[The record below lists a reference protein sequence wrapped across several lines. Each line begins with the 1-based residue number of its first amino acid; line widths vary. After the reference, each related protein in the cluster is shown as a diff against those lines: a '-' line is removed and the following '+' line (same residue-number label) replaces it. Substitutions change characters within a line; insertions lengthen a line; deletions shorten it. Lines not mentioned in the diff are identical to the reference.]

1 MMAQRRPTRGQG
13 SLALLLLL
21 AAAVLAVGGAAAARA
36 DQPLEVTI
44 HQLDEADFLDLR
56 LVVSVTDAGGRPL
69 TGLTAENFLVEAG
82 GARLPLKDVRTVLDA
97 GTGIGVVLA
106 IDVSGS
112 MQGDPLDRAKDVSQ
126 EFILQLASAD
136 AVAALAFNEEVTT
149 VQGFTPD
156 QDTAIAAIQS
166 LASGGNTALYS
177 AVAAAADL
185 ARESDQAR
193 RAILL
198 LSDGRDTAA
207 AGSVTRETSID
218 QAKASGVPF
227 FVVGLG
233 ADIDEPYLS
242 QLAKVTGARF
252 YRAPSPG
259 DLRELFDAISALLR
273 TQYVLTVDG
282 SAIPADQPSLAV
294 TAERDGRLGR
304 GERALPDDFFRP
316 RVRLS
321 SLPPD
326 EITSPVSLEAQVFA
340 ARDLAAVEYTMDG
353 RPVQRAAQPPYSLP
367 VDPIEFLPG
376 EHQLTVA
383 ATDVLGARGEASGTI
398 SIAAVPPRVRVV
410 NARDGTVIR
419 GPWELEL
426 DIQSQVPL
434 ASVEALIDG
443 EPLQAEG
450 QARFRLDTSVFS
462 EGAHALLVRVVD
474 EAGGTAEAGLDLE
487 LRRVHAA
494 GPSASPLVLLIPGLS
509 GLALA
514 GLLWYGWRR
523 WRRSRAGPEAAP
535 PPPEPAPAPTDTSPA
550 APPSPL
556 ARATLTLAQEG
567 DGTRV
572 FLVEGEPVTI
582 GSDPGCTIV
591 LTGAGGRVA
600 RREVR
605 VWLRENRF
613 MLHRL
618 ARRREGQ
625 GPNQPAW
632 AVLESGDEIA
642 VGPYRFVF
650 EIISA
655 P

>member
-1 MMAQRRPTRGQG
+1 MIAQRRPTRGQG
-13 SLALLLLL
+13 SLAFLLVV
-21 AAAVLAVGGAAAARA
+21 AAAVLAASGPAAARA

-44 HQLDEADFLDLR
+44 QQLDEADFLDLR

-69 TGLTAENFLVEAG
+69 TGLTAENFQVEAG
-82 GARLPLKDVRTVLDA
+82 GVRLPLKDARTVLDA
-97 GTGIGVVLA
+97 GTGVGVVLA

-112 MQGDPLDRAKDVSQ
+112 MEGDPLDRAKDVSR

-136 AVAALAFNEEVTT
+136 AVAALAFTEKVTT
-149 VQGFTPD
+149 VQGFTSD

-166 LASGGNTALYS
+166 LASGGDTALYS
-177 AVAAAADL
+177 AVTAAADL
-185 ARESDQAR
+185 AHQSNQPRK
-193 RAILL
+193 AILL
-198 LSDGRDTAA
+198 LSDGQDTAA

-233 ADIDEPYLS
+233 DAIDEPYLS
-242 QLAKVTGARF
+242 ELAQVTGARF
-252 YRAPSPG
+252 FRAPSPG
-259 DLRELFDAISALLR
+259 DLQELFDAISTLLR

-294 TAERDGRLGR
+294 TAEGGGRLGR

-321 SLPPD
+321 SLPAD
-326 EITSPVSLEAQVFA
+326 EITSPVSLEAEVFA
-340 ARDLAAVEYTMDG
+340 ARDLTAVEYVMDG
-353 RPVQRAAQPPYSLP
+353 RPVHRAAEPPYSLRL
-367 VDPIEFLPG
+367 DPIEFPPG
-376 EHQLTVA
+376 EHELTVA
-383 ATDVLGARGEASGTI
+383 ATDVRGARGEASGTI
-398 SIAAVPPRVRVV
+398 SIGAVPPRVRIL

-434 ASVEALIDG
+434 ASVQALIDG
-443 EPLQAEG
+443 EPLEAEG
-450 QARFRLDTSVFS
+450 QARFRLDTSAFS
-462 EGAHALLVRVVD
+462 EGAHALLVRVTD

-487 LRRVHAA
+487 LRRLPGA
-494 GPSASPLVLLIPGLS
+494 GPSASLLLLLIPGLA

-514 GLLWYGWRR
+514 VLLWHR
-523 WRRSRAGPEAAP
+523 WRRRRRSPTVTAGAP
-535 PPPEPAPAPTDTSPA
+535 PPPEPAPAPADTPPA
-550 APPSPL
+550 TLPSPL
-556 ARATLTLAQEG
+556 PRATLTLAQGG

-591 LTGAGGRVA
+591 LTGAGGGVA

-605 VWLRENRF
+605 LWLRENRF

-632 AVLESGDEIA
+632 AVLESGDQFA

-650 EIISA
+650 EIISE

>member
-1 MMAQRRPTRGQG
+1 MIVQRRPTRGQG
-13 SLALLLLL
+13 SLAFLLVL
-21 AAAVLAVGGAAAARA
+21 AVAVLAVGGTAAARA

-44 HQLDEADFLDLR
+44 QQLDEADFLDLR
-56 LVVSVTDAGGRPL
+56 LVVSVTDAAGRPL

-82 GARLPLKDVRTVLDA
+82 GVPLPLKDARTVLDA
-97 GTGIGVVLA
+97 GTGVGVVLA

-112 MQGDPLDRAKDVSQ
+112 MEGDPLDRAKDVSQ
-126 EFILQLASAD
+126 EFILQLASTD

-166 LASGGNTALYS
+166 LTSGGNTALYS
-177 AVAAAADL
+177 AVGAAADL
-185 ARESDQAR
+185 AQESDQAR

-207 AGSVTRETSID
+207 ADSVTRETSID

-233 ADIDEPYLS
+233 DAIDEPYLS
-242 QLAKVTGARF
+242 QLAQVTGARF

-259 DLRELFDAISALLR
+259 DLQELFDAISTLLR

-304 GERALPDDFFRP
+304 GERAVPDDFFRP
-316 RVRLS
+316 RVQLP
-321 SLPPD
+321 SLPAD

-353 RPVQRAAQPPYSLP
+353 RAVHRAAEPPYSLAL
-367 VDPIEFLPG
+367 DPIQFLPG
-376 EHQLTVA
+376 EHQLAVA
-383 ATDVLGARGEASGTI
+383 VTDVRGARGEASGAI
-398 SIAAVPPRVRVV
+398 SIGAVPPRVRIV
-410 NARDGTVIR
+410 NARDGSVIR
-419 GPWELEL
+419 GAWELEL
-426 DIQSQVPL
+426 DIQSQVPV

-450 QARFRLDTSVFS
+450 QARFRLDTSAFS
-462 EGAHALLVRVVD
+462 EGAHALLVRVAD
-474 EAGGTAEAGLDLE
+474 EEGGTAEAGLDLE
-487 LRRVHAA
+487 LRRVPGA
-494 GPSASPLVLLIPGLS
+494 GGSASPLVLLIPVLA
-509 GLALA
+509 GLAVV
-514 GLLWYGWRR
+514 GLLWYAWRR
-523 WRRSRAGPEAAP
+523 RRRSRARPEAAP
-535 PPPEPAPAPTDTSPA
+535 PPPEAEPAPADAPPA
-550 APPSPL
+550 APPSLLP
-556 ARATLTLAQEG
+556 RATLTLAQGG

-591 LTGAGGRVA
+591 LTGAGGGVA

-605 VWLRENRF
+605 LWLRENRF

-632 AVLESGDEIA
+632 AVLESGDEFA

-650 EIISA
+650 EIISE